1 VKITV
6 YIHGK
11 IVYNISIKWKNE
23 VYIMAHQV
31 ETMAYAGQVPWHG
44 LGVSVSNDL
53 TPIQMMEKA
62 GLDWKVQEVES
73 FIEFNGKKMSTGLKS
88 LVRETDG
95 KILTNVGENW
105 NPVQN
110 ETAFEF
116 FSEFVLSGNME
127 MHTAG
132 SLKGGQMVWALAKVS
147 ESFDLFG
154 GDQVDSYMLFSNPHQ
169 YGKSIDVRFTPIRV
183 VCNNTLSLS
192 LDQKADRS
200 VKVGHRTEFDG
211 NAVKEALGIAHE
223 KLATYKEMAEFLG
236 KRRYSA
242 EALIEYYNTVFP
254 RTADKRVQDKP
265 LSIDTL
271 SRNAKM
277 SYDVLETQPGAGYA
291 EGTWWQ
297 AFNSVTYITDHV
309 QGRNADN
316 RLYSSWFG
324 GNQARKRDA
333 LKTAIEFAEAA

>member
-1 VKITV
+1 
-6 YIHGK
+6 
-11 IVYNISIKWKNE
+11 
-23 VYIMAHQV
+23 MAHMV
-31 ETMAYAGQVPWHG
+31 ETMAYAGEVPWHG
-44 LGVSVSNDL
+44 LGVPVSNDL
-53 TPIQMMEKA
+53 TPAQMMEKA

-73 FIEFNGKKMSTGLKS
+73 FIEFNGKRMPTGQKS
-88 LVRETDG
+88 LIRETDG
-95 KILTNVGENW
+95 KILTNVGADW

-154 GDQVDSYMLFSNPHQ
+154 GDEVESYLLFSNPHQ
-169 YGKSIDVRFTPIRV
+169 YGKAIDVRFTPIRV
-183 VCNNTLSLS
+183 VCNNTLTLS
-192 LDQKADRS
+192 LDQNAQRS
-200 VKVGHRTEFDG
+200 VKVGHRTQFD
-211 NAVKEALGIAHE
+211 ADMVKESLGIAHE

-236 KRRYSA
+236 KKRYSA
-242 EALIEYYNTVFP
+242 DALIEYYNTVFP
-254 RTADKRVQDKP
+254 RTADKRVQNMA

-271 SRNAKM
+271 SRNAKLAH
-277 SYDVLETQPGAGYA
+277 DVLETQPGAEYA
-291 EGTWWQ
+291 EGSWWQ

-324 GNQARKRDA
+324 GNQVRKRDA
-333 LKTAIEFAEAA
+333 LKTAIGFAEAA